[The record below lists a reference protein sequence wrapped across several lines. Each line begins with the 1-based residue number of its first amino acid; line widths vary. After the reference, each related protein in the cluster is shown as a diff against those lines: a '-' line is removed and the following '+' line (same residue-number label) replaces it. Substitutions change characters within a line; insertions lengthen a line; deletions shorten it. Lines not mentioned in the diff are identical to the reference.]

1 MGDWRSVA
9 NRGKVVSTI
18 VPVLFVKERP
28 MGNSHASVWTAVVAA
43 MIVIAALGFLFDD
56 FSCSEGDAHAEIG
69 R

>member
-1 MGDWRSVA
+1 MASWRSVS
-9 NRGKVVSTI
+9 NRGRVVSTL

-28 MGNSHASVWTAVVAA
+28 MGSKHMSVWTAVVAA

-56 FSCSEGDAHAEIG
+56 FSCADGSVHVEAD